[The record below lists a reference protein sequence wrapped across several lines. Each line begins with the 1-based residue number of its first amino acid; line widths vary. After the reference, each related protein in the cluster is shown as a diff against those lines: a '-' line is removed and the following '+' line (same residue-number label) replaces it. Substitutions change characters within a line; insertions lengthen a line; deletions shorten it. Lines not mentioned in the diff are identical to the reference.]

1 MPKPPRNVGVSVRA
15 RLLNVAKQRNQQ
27 FQLLLTRF
35 ALERLLH
42 RLSLTPHRDRFV
54 LKGAML
60 VTTWLD
66 NPHRPTRDIDFLG
79 FGDPSPEAMLNT
91 FREICAVSIE
101 DGVEFDVAALRV
113 DQIREELEYG
123 GLRIRTIA
131 TVGGA
136 RVNVVID
143 VGFGD
148 AVEPGIEETEL
159 PVLLDL
165 PAPRLRAYA
174 RETVIAEKFQAMVML
189 GRANSRMKDYY
200 DIWMLSRTYEFADD
214 RLARA
219 IAATFARRQTEIPSE
234 PPDALTSTFAE
245 DPTKLRQWAAFAT
258 DIAAQPG
265 YLAAVIADLATFL
278 MPHAAEARTLAAS
291 DKND

>member
-1 MPKPPRNVGVSVRA
+1 MPKPPRNLGAAVRA
-15 RLLNVAKQRNQQ
+15 RLLDVAKQRNQQ

-35 ALERLLH
+35 ALERLLY
-42 RLSLTPHRDRFV
+42 RLSLTRHRDRFV

-91 FREICAVSIE
+91 FREICAVMVE
-101 DGVEFDVAALRV
+101 DGIEFDVAALRV

-136 RVNVVID
+136 RANVVID

-148 AVEPGIEETEL
+148 ATEPGIEETKL

-165 PAPRLRAYA
+165 PAPCLKALCA
-174 RETVIAEKFQAMVML
+174 RNRHRGKV
-189 GRANSRMKDYY
+189 
-200 DIWMLSRTYEFADD
+200 
-214 RLARA
+214 
-219 IAATFARRQTEIPSE
+219 
-234 PPDALTSTFAE
+234 
-245 DPTKLRQWAAFAT
+245 
-258 DIAAQPG
+258 PG
-265 YLAAVIADLATFL
+265 HGD
-278 MPHAAEARTLAAS
+278 ARTREQPNEGLLRYLGPQPDPRVRRRSSCAS
-291 DKND
+291 NRSDFRSPAN